1 MEEQDINWVK
11 PKQFYAELVLVY
23 CRFLKF
29 YSSMDVVRAMADAY
43 RVPCT
48 LVLSLIRVHPY
59 IHRNNDIV
67 IYFYI
72 STHMYSRNT

>member
-29 YSSMDVVRAMADAY
+29 YSNMDVVRAMADAY
-43 RVPCT
+43 YWVPCT
-48 LVLSLIRVHPY
+48 QGRQM
-59 IHRNNDIV
+59 R
-67 IYFYI
+67 
-72 STHMYSRNT
+72 